1 MARVS
6 LLPPLFAHPSSSPGP
21 IPGFWFVAEC
31 GSNFADYK
39 LHRLLVH
46 HPMIGAQLLM
56 KGGLTDQWHL
66 SSLHVGRSKAGRS
79 VVGSEPSEFSI
90 YRGVTTG

>member
-1 MARVS
+1 M
-6 LLPPLFAHPSSSPGP
+6 
-21 IPGFWFVAEC
+21 
-31 GSNFADYK
+31 
-39 LHRLLVH
+39 
-46 HPMIGAQLLM
+46 M

-90 YRGVTTG
+90 YRGVTTGRREGHVF